1 MGVGLRE
8 VQPVVQVMLVELMGV
23 LVVAVVV
30 LGPLM
35 LELVGVLLLELVE
48 LWFASFGGPAWA
60 LVANVVEVGGVP
72 H

>member
-1 MGVGLRE
+1 M
-8 VQPVVQVMLVELMGV
+8 VEAV
-23 LVVAVVV
+23 LE
-30 LGPLM
+30 PLM
-35 LELVGVLLLELVE
+35 LELVGLLLALVEQLLELEELVLVE